1 MAGPVAPRSGSYGT
15 EQGLSA
21 SFGSGTRLVS
31 LFQVRNDIKQARYW
45 FGCNTLKLA
54 NGVPCFGRVV
64 GLDEGP
70 PLTFVVKEDR
80 VGGGNVQWS
89 LDETHQAL
97 VAFRD
102 FYSVVPNLPADTSSL
117 AARVEAVGGAKKEIK
132 RVDKAM
138 VDAMLDEAYEDMRR
152 KNTFDGLGFGPNG
165 IQDGMLVREMWN
177 LLRAG
182 GQSFREIVNHKAV
195 QWVLSKVM
203 SKLKE
208 MDVIISFD
216 KLSRVVFHVGGKD
229 GLTSLTCLHPS
240 KKTGGVTKDHQDLV
254 QRVDRQDDGSL
265 GFSTVEEDH
274 RVKKDWDT
282 FGFSRVT
289 FKKLFDVWGIVH
301 SRQLTGEW
309 WLDVENLLED
319 LLSLTGPAEVIDP
332 MDVLMSLI
340 WDGIPDMVTVTVGLW
355 GLTKPARETWLLGK
369 CSGTSK
375 SSRRAGS
382 SSETV

>member
-1 MAGPVAPRSGSYGT
+1 M
-15 EQGLSA
+15 
-21 SFGSGTRLVS
+21 
-31 LFQVRNDIKQARYW
+31 FQVRNDIKQAGYW
-45 FGCNTLKLA
+45 LGCNTLKLE
-54 NGVPCFGRVV
+54 NGLPCFGRVV

-80 VGGGNVQWS
+80 VGGENIQWS

-102 FYSVVPNLPADTSSL
+102 FHSVVPNLPADTSSL

-132 RVDKAM
+132 RVDKDM

-203 SKLKE
+203 SELKE
-208 MDVIISFD
+208 MEVIISFD

-229 GLTSLTCLHPS
+229 GLTSLTCPNPS

-254 QRVDRQDDGSL
+254 
-265 GFSTVEEDH
+265 
-274 RVKKDWDT
+274 
-282 FGFSRVT
+282 
-289 FKKLFDVWGIVH
+289 
-301 SRQLTGEW
+301 
-309 WLDVENLLED
+309 
-319 LLSLTGPAEVIDP
+319 
-332 MDVLMSLI
+332 
-340 WDGIPDMVTVTVGLW
+340 
-355 GLTKPARETWLLGK
+355 
-369 CSGTSK
+369 
-375 SSRRAGS
+375 
-382 SSETV
+382 